1 MTTKLA
7 LIAKAEP
14 MVKFATVVAAV
25 LSIIVIVL
33 LGGMAVDPFFGLRWI
48 SDILIQY
55 TSQDTMLSIII
66 TLQVAKYILI
76 YLLANRVVIIMR
88 NVDREIYSRRKN
100 K

>member
-1 MTTKLA
+1 MTTKLT

-14 MVKFATVVAAV
+14 MVKFATAVAAL

-33 LGGMAVDPFFGLRWI
+33 LGGMAVDPFFGLRWL

-55 TSQDTMLSIII
+55 TSQDTMLSIIV